1 MAASGNRRWTAA
13 AVALGL
19 CGGFA
24 PAADDALD
32 RARAAR
38 QVADQK
44 NQATVRQA
52 IKDAE
57 TAAKTNRE
65 SAVKALKSLILS
77 LDLSA
82 EISAEARTKLVGE
95 VQAKIDAIE
104 GKKPA
109 TSPATDPKGVAL
121 KADQRKQLEALAAD
135 VTAVRDAVAEVEKL
149 YAANKFVE
157 ARAKVDALYKKYPH
171 VLAAQVLAGQGFM
184 HDRIAEAKRLSRESA
199 ERTAFV
205 LNDVQQSAMPP
216 KADMELAKDWKER
229 QELRRKMDRQIL
241 GPEEQALLQA
251 LETRVT
257 VELKNRPLEYAL
269 QDLSNLIGKPIYIDE
284 ASLTEVGADKQR
296 PVSAPAGVSA
306 RTALR
311 AVLRS
316 ERLEFIIKDKMI
328 MVMTLEK
335 AREQL
340 VTRSYY
346 LGDVVA
352 GAGQFG
358 NALQWGQAA
367 SDQQTQQ
374 NAQFLIDAITK
385 SVDPMVWSSK
395 NGPATIFFNPL
406 SLSLVV
412 RAPAEVHAT
421 LGPKLTGR

>member
-13 AVALGL
+13 AVAVGL

-24 PAADDALD
+24 PADDALE
-32 RARAAR
+32 RAKAIRA
-38 QVADQK
+38 VADQK
-44 NQATVRQA
+44 NESTVRQA
-52 IKDAE
+52 IKDADA
-57 TAAKTNRE
+57 TAKTNRE
-65 SAVKALKSLILS
+65 SAIKALKQLILS

-82 EISAEARTKLVGE
+82 EITAEKRTSLVAE
-95 VQAKIDAIE
+95 VQAKIDALE
-104 GKKPA
+104 GKKSPTTPA
-109 TSPATDPKGVAL
+109 ADPKAVAL
-121 KADQRKQLEALAAD
+121 KADQRKQLEAMAAD
-135 VTAVRDAVAEVEKL
+135 VKAVREAVAEVEKL
-149 YAANKFVE
+149 YAANRYVE

-171 VLAAQVLAGQGFM
+171 VLAAQVLAGQGFL
-184 HDRIAEAKRLSRESA
+184 HDRIAEAKRLSREMA
-199 ERTAFV
+199 ERTTFA
-205 LNDVQQSAMPP
+205 LNDVQQSATPA
-216 KADMELAKDWKER
+216 KADMELAKDWRER
-229 QELRRKMDRQIL
+229 QEMRKKMDRKLL
-241 GPEEQALLQA
+241 GPEEEALLKA
-251 LETRVT
+251 LETT
-257 VELKNRPLEYAL
+257 VGAELKNRPLEYAL

-296 PVSAPAGVSA
+296 PVSAPGGVTA

-311 AVLRS
+311 AILRS
-316 ERLEFIIKDKMI
+316 ERLEFIIKDKII
-328 MVMTLEK
+328 MVLSLEK
-335 AREQL
+335 ARELL

-352 GAGQFG
+352 GSGTFG

-385 SVDPMVWSSK
+385 SVDPMVWSTK